1 MVVISDSTAITN
13 LYQIKLLMVVKQLY
27 GEIFIPE
34 GVYQE
39 LSNFS
44 DQKALIDQSD
54 WIKICKIKDQNLLND
69 LLEELDRGEAEAILL
84 AIESQSDLLIIDERK
99 GRQVAKQ
106 HGLRLIGILGV
117 LINAKEKGIIPAVK
131 SYMDELVG
139 KAGFYV
145 SKELYEDVLRRVGE
159 R

>member
-44 DQKALIDQSD
+44 DQKELIDQSD
-54 WIKICKIKDQNLLND
+54 WIKICKIKDQNLLNE

-84 AIESQSDLLIIDERK
+84 AIESRSDLLIIDERK

-106 HGLRLIGILGV
+106 YGLRLIGILGV

-131 SYMDELVG
+131 SCMDELVD